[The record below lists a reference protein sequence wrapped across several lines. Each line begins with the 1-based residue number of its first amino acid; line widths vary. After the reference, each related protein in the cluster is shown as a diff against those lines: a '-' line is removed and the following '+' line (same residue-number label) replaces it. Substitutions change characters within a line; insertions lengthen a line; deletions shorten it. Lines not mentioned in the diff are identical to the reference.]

1 MPGAFALVA
10 LATGAF
16 LPQQARPPRRRFP
29 WPRTPARRTIRVQPA
44 APGQGVGRGGAIVLS
59 NARLTAIERED
70 APSQH
75 DGTIR
80 VIGTDEQGDLSPD
93 RKLPPMR
100 VSFLVIKW
108 ESDKEPI
115 AAGRH
120 SKPGHRP
127 ESGGRLRPQTG
138 RSLHLGGPAPG
149 RIGGARTR
157 RKPAD
162 EVLYRRW
169 AKGDPLE
176 PHKVEL
182 VFEDKIFY
190 ELKEGD
196 WVKKDQL
203 VALVDP
209 TVQVDDVAIK
219 LNKLETAESEY
230 KEAIKTKEEAQRR
243 AQ

>member
-1 MPGAFALVA
+1 
-10 LATGAF
+10 
-16 LPQQARPPRRRFP
+16 
-29 WPRTPARRTIRVQPA
+29 
-44 APGQGVGRGGAIVLS
+44 
-59 NARLTAIERED
+59 
-70 APSQH
+70 
-75 DGTIR
+75 
-80 VIGTDEQGDLSPD
+80 
-93 RKLPPMR
+93 MR

-115 AAGRH
+115 APADIQSQGIA
-120 SKPGHRP
+120 
-127 ESGGRLRPQTG
+127 LRAVADSDLKQAIPYTWAVQHPVKSAAPDQT
-138 RSLHLGGPAPG
+138 
-149 RIGGARTR
+149 
-157 RKPAD
+157 KPAD

-230 KEAIKTKEEAQRR
+230 KEAIKTKEEAQRSR
-243 AQ
+243 E